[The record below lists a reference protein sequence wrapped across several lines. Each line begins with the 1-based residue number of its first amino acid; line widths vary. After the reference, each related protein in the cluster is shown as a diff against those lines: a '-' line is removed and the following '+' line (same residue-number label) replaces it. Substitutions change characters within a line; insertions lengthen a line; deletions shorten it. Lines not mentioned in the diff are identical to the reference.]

1 MQSRDQG
8 QHAQLVGN
16 IVELSTNCY
25 PVPCKANNSKHTPR
39 SNNLNAVLAI
49 GQILFA
55 LIFINSG
62 ISHLTKLDAMTGY
75 AKYKKVPAAKLS
87 VIVSGLMILVGGVF
101 VGLGIYADLGAL
113 LLAIFLIPTAFM
125 MHNFWKET
133 DPTAKMNETVGFF
146 KDLSLAGAALI
157 IYALVAGGAELGINI
172 TGSFF

>member
-1 MQSRDQG
+1 MTV
-8 QHAQLVGN
+8 AM
-16 IVELSTNCY
+16 
-25 PVPCKANNSKHTPR
+25 
-39 SNNLNAVLAI
+39 AI

-55 LIFINSG
+55 LIFVNSG

-87 VIVSGLMILVGGVF
+87 VVLSGLMILTGGIF

-113 LLAIFLIPTAFM
+113 LLAIFLIPTAFL

-133 DPTAKMNETVGFF
+133 DPTSKMNETISFF

-157 IYALVAGGAELGINI
+157 IYALVADGAELGINI

>member
-1 MQSRDQG
+1 MTV
-8 QHAQLVGN
+8 AM
-16 IVELSTNCY
+16 
-25 PVPCKANNSKHTPR
+25 
-39 SNNLNAVLAI
+39 AI

-55 LIFINSG
+55 LIFVNSG

-87 VIVSGLMILVGGVF
+87 VVLSGLMILTGGIF

-133 DPTAKMNETVGFF
+133 DPTSKMNETISFF

-157 IYALVAGGAELGINI
+157 IYALVADGAELGINI